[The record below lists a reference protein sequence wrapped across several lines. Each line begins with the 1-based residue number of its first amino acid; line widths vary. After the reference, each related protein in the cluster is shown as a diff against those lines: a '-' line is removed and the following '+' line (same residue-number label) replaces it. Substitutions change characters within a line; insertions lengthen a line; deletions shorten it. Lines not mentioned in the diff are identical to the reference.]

1 MSATPL
7 RWRANRHP
15 WRHWR
20 QIPWSC
26 FRRLPVRDKGYLNPQ
41 WLALLDAENV
51 QTVILSRHE
60 DRDLL
65 RLLQRSPQWAI
76 DFADRWSA
84 IFVRRAAVT
93 MVQ

>member
-1 MSATPL
+1 MSAAPL
-7 RWRANRHP
+7 RWREDRHP
-15 WRHWR
+15 RRHRLQTPWRR
-20 QIPWSC
+20 
-26 FRRLPVRDKGYLNPQ
+26 FRRLRLRDKKVLDPQ

-76 DFADRWSA
+76 DFADRRSA